1 MDTVIQI
8 TVNAVLVF
16 SGVTLVAGLLTFAG
30 HALAAESAEEDPHA
44 H

>member
-8 TVNAVLVF
+8 AINAVLVF
-16 SGVTLVAGLLTFAG
+16 SGVTLVAGMLTFAG
-30 HALAAESAEEDPHA
+30 HALAAESAEDDPEA